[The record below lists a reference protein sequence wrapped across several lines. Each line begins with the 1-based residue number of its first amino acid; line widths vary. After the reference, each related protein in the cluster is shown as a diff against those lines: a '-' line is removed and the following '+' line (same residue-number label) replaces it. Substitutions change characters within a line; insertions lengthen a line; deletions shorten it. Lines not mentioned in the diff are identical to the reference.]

1 MYNQKNCMV
10 STNKEIRKAPIN
22 GPINERIMSM
32 SNFLIKA
39 LQYTFKEDN
48 FWLVAGA
55 VVMET

>member
-1 MYNQKNCMV
+1 MV